1 MNFAEKV
8 KNLRI
13 NADLTQQELSKYLG
27 ISASAIGYLENGQ
40 RDPTGSTLI
49 SYAKHFNVSIDS
61 LVGLEPDIEDSIFST
76 APAAPSLSPDEARLL
91 ETFRKLNV
99 KNRIHVSTYAE
110 IRLEEQDEDG
120 SSAFRIK

>member
-1 MNFAEKV
+1 MLRIKELRIENGLTQKEFAEKIESTSKSVWTYENNVAVPPLDVLNRMADFFQCSIDYLTGRSDDFGNVTV
-8 KNLRI
+8 KND
-13 NADLTQQELSKYLG
+13 NS
-27 ISASAIGYLENGQ
+27 
-40 RDPTGSTLI
+40 
-49 SYAKHFNVSIDS
+49 
-61 LVGLEPDIEDSIFST
+61 
-76 APAAPSLSPDEARLL
+76 APSLSPDEARLL